1 MHIYTIKEL
10 KKHIVT
16 LSSEKIEF
24 TDKTVKEF
32 VAKFND
38 SLLVFPVP
46 AEIIKVLGRLFQK
59 NDHLELGYLEKKETW
74 FILRKYKLLW
84 SSKIINM
91 ERIEKPKFNRFTA
104 LTKNNLN
111 SDKK

>member
-10 KKHIVT
+10 KRYVVT
-16 LSSEKIEF
+16 LSSEQIEF

-46 AEIIKVLGRLFQK
+46 AEIVEVLGRLFQK
-59 NDHLELGYLEKKETW
+59 NDHLELGYLEKKEIW
-74 FILRKYKLLW
+74 FILRKHSLLW
-84 SSKIINM
+84 SSQIINLK
-91 ERIEKPKFNRFTA
+91 RREKPRFNRFTA
-104 LTKNNLN
+104 LKE
-111 SDKK
+111 SQ